1 MNNNVYLITLLE
13 KNKVHQSNETI
24 KIIDFIANSIKSSNN
39 NEILSFS
46 DLTNIVPDINVGTP
60 EDPNNIPLDKMPEQV
75 KSFLTQNIHNQ
86 LKKRYVTINL
96 KVIKNGQL
104 PYSEKEKKYIE
115 NFIRKINIE
124 KISLEK
130 VSGIFT
136 FLTSVIDPFILAVR
150 KKCAGN
156 NGKVDDTITF
166 NECDKKTSD
175 SIEKLYKEIETS
187 EDFNKGF
194 MARPQNSMKFPV
206 IKNNYNQD
214 LKNKMVSGALD
225 VIENLKL
232 ADEQK
237 KPKPDDEIDAFLL
250 ENEPTKA
257 YDRSDSVDV
266 RNMNALS
273 VGDPNFENQVGKD
286 ATYFSSNYK
295 THTKKTQVVLLDV
308 FPGTDAVYPYA
319 ITNFK
324 VQLSENLIVSREAD
338 VQLEFINLHGIQGKS
353 TVSGRRSLEHY
364 HGLTLKIT
372 EMSKYFNSLSNLGD
386 LNGKFYMPNDTFGY
400 QDNDNENL
408 VDSGVVK
415 LYNNNNNN
423 NTGPFIVTIP
433 DNSLHSTTVNF
444 YANMFFKVTT
454 NNGREG
460 EIRKITA
467 STVAVENTSPT
478 LTLDS
483 DITGLDNTD
492 TFEIY
497 SEYAE
502 NPRTLNSVTLKLKN
516 NFMCTMNPEKINTF
530 TISLDGIER
539 GSSTVEPLYLSTS
552 AARLQIGLH
561 IKER

>member
-60 EDPNNIPLDKMPEQV
+60 ENPNNIPLDKMSEQV
-75 KSFLTQNIHNQ
+75 KAFLTQNIHNQ

-115 NFIRKINIE
+115 SFISKINIE

-166 NECDKKTSD
+166 NECDKKTTD

-206 IKNNYNQD
+206 IKNNYKQD

-232 ADEQK
+232 AEEQK
-237 KPKPDDEIDAFLL
+237 KPIPDDEIDAFLF

-266 RNMNALS
+266 RNMKALS

-308 FPGTDAVYPYA
+308 FPGTAAVYPYA

-353 TVSGRRSLEHY
+353 TVAGRRSLEHY

-400 QDNDNENL
+400 QDNDNETL
-408 VDSGVVK
+408 VDSGAVES
-415 LYNNNNNN
+415 YDNAD
-423 NTGPFIVTIP
+423 PFVVTIP
-433 DNSLHSTTVNF
+433 ENSLHSTTVNF

-460 EIRKITA
+460 EIRKITN
-467 STVAVENTSPT
+467 STAITI
-478 LTLDS
+478 TLDS
-483 DITGLDNTD
+483 DITGLDGTD

-497 SEYAE
+497 SDFAK

-539 GSSTVEPLYLSTS
+539 GSSAVEPLYLSTS
-552 AARLQIGLH
+552 EARLQIGLH

>member
-1 MNNNVYLITLLE
+1 MNNNVYLISLIE
-13 KNKVHQSNETI
+13 KNKVHQSTENM
-24 KIIDFIANSIKSSNN
+24 KIIDFVVNSIKSSDN
-39 NEILSFS
+39 NEILSFR
-46 DLTNIVPDINVGTP
+46 DLTTIVPDINVGTP
-60 EDPNNIPLDKMPEQV
+60 ENPNNIPLDKISEQV

-86 LKKRYVTINL
+86 LKKRYMTINL

-308 FPGTDAVYPYA
+308 FPGTDATYPYA

-408 VDSGVVK
+408 VDSGVVEG
-415 LYNNNNNN
+415 Y
-423 NTGPFIVTIP
+423 TDDVVTIP

-467 STVAVENTSPT
+467 STVGEDKT

-483 DITGLDNTD
+483 GITGLDNSD